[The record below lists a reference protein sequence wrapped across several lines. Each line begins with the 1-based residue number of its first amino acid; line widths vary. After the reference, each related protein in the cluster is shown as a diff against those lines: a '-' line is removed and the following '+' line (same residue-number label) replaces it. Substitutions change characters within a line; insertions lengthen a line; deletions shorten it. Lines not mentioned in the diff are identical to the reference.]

1 MTELIWSFSPWLAFL
16 AATRVTSLYGS
27 VAAGALAAAIVTGRA
42 LARRRMHLL
51 DLAGLGYFLA
61 LGAALAA
68 IHPAHLDYW
77 SRYAQAGSH
86 AALTVIVFGSILA
99 GHPFTES
106 YARETTPAALWHT
119 AGFRAA
125 SRRISA
131 VWGLAFLAGTISLII
146 AGSTGGRP
154 VLLRILIPF
163 GTLYLA
169 YRYTGKQ
176 AHHAQ
181 QAPGASP
188 AADPAASRRSP
199 NRADPAA
206 PGAAAALPAP
216 HDQGARAS

>member
-1 MTELIWSFSPWLAFL
+1 MTELIWSFSPWLTFL
-16 AATRVTSLYGS
+16 AGTRVTSLYGG
-27 VAAGALAAAIVTGRA
+27 VAAGAVAAAIVTGRA
-42 LARRRMHLL
+42 AARRRMHLL

-61 LGAALAA
+61 LGAVLVA

-106 YARETTPAALWHT
+106 YAREKTPATLWHT
-119 AGFRAA
+119 AEFRAVN
-125 SRRISA
+125 RRISA

-146 AGSTGGRP
+146 AGSIDYRQ

-176 AHHAQ
+176 AQHR
-181 QAPGASP
+181 PDASP
-188 AADPAASRRSP
+188 AAEPAASGHRSLH
-199 NRADPAA
+199 RADPAA
-206 PGAAAALPAP
+206 PGATAPPAAP
-216 HDQGARAS
+216 HEQAGVAS